1 VTPPP
6 RDSADGTPRIRP
18 FLAAHQPAEA
28 PPAEEALGFT
38 RPRPFVITAGRV
50 RAHDP
55 DIDLH
60 TQVTSRFPEPPG
72 AGLALSHEQ
81 RAIVD
86 LCVEA
91 MSVAE
96 ISARLHLHLGVT
108 KILVGD
114 LRSAGYL
121 DVHTQDVGSPH
132 DAETILRVINGLRA
146 FT

>member
-1 VTPPP
+1 VTPVP

-18 FLAAHQPAEA
+18 FLAAHQPVGA
-28 PPAEEALGFT
+28 PTTEEDLEFT

-50 RAHDP
+50 HAHDP
-55 DIDLH
+55 GIDLH
-60 TQVTSRFPEPPG
+60 TQVTARFPEPPG
-72 AGLALSHEQ
+72 AWLELSHEQ

-121 DVHTQDVGSPH
+121 DVHSQDVGTPH

-146 FT
+146 FS